1 MDQRLELWLD
11 NEMRTIEE
19 SLKGFTS
26 KLKRSMYIYMA
37 VAVAGMV
44 LLGVLVARLLKP
56 FLPFTCLSAL

>member
-37 VAVAGMV
+37 D
-44 LLGVLVARLLKP
+44 K
-56 FLPFTCLSAL
+56 